1 MAMFILIFNFMHA
14 PAHASG
20 QDEAHNA
27 FLINS

>member
-14 PAHASG
+14 PASG
-20 QDEAHNA
+20 QDEAQNA